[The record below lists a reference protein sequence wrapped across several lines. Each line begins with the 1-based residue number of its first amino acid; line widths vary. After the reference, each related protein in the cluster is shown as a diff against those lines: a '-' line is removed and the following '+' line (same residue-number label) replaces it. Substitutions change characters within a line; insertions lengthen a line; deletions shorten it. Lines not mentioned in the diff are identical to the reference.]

1 MMYSKEQ
8 DKSDDNNADDYGYWF
23 NELDSLGIHPK
34 RKNELN
40 DSKEME
46 DLVENVKQT
55 MLQEYRSAYE

>member
-1 MMYSKEQ
+1 MHSKEEEDYG
-8 DKSDDNNADDYGYWF
+8 DKDSNDYGYWF

-40 DSKEME
+40 DSKEMQ
-46 DLVENVKQT
+46 DLVENMKQT

>member
-1 MMYSKEQ
+1 MYSKET
-8 DKSDDNNADDYGYWF
+8 DKNNGDNAGDYGYWF

-46 DLVENVKQT
+46 DLVENMKQA

>member
-1 MMYSKEQ
+1 MHSKECEE
-8 DKSDDNNADDYGYWF
+8 GYWF

-34 RKNELN
+34 KKNELN
-40 DSKEME
+40 DKKEME